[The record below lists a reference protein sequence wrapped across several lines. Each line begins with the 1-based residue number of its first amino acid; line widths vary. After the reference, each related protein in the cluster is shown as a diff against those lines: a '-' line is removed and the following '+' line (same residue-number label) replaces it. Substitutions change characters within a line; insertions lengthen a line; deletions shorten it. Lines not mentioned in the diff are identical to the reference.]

1 MKKLLLLLF
10 TSFIVHLASTAQ
22 PDRWEQRIKYVMDV
36 NVDAK
41 TDIIKGKQTITY
53 INNSPDT
60 LKRIFIH
67 LFWNAF
73 KPNSMM
79 DINSR
84 STENLIL
91 GTDKDGKPVKDFDRR
106 FKKRIAEM

>member
-1 MKKLLLLLF
+1 MKKFILVFL
-10 TSFIVHLASTAQ
+10 TSSIVHLASTAQ
-22 PDRWEQRIKYVMDV
+22 PDRWQQRVKYIMDI

-53 INNSPDT
+53 TNNSPDT
-60 LKRIFIH
+60 LRKIFIH

-79 DINSR
+79 DVYSR

-91 GTDKDGKPVKDFDRR
+91 GTDINGKAVKDYDRR
-106 FKKRIAEM
+106 FKNVLPK